1 MRGWRFVRVMIDMLL
16 PRTCIVCGR
25 KLNLHEN
32 YLCLHCASD
41 LPLTRFALMSH
52 NPMADKFNE
61 TIQKGLEDSWR
72 QEAYAFASALFFY
85 EDESGYKHIPHQI
98 KYQGNISAGRYF
110 GRMLGR
116 ELQSS
121 EWISDVDMIIPVPL
135 HWKRRWSRGYNQAE
149 IIARGVSEELGV
161 PMSTDILKRIRMTQT
176 QTKLDVSEKS
186 ENVAGAF
193 AVVTPVPELKHI
205 LLIDDVFTT
214 GSTLHS
220 CFLALREVY
229 PYPVRISV
237 ATLGFVGGLANPYK
251 SRP

>member
-1 MRGWRFVRVMIDMLL
+1 MIDILL

-25 KLNLHEN
+25 KLNIYEKH
-32 YLCLHCASD
+32 LCLHCASD
-41 LPLTRFALMSH
+41 LPLTRFGLISH

-61 TIQKGLEDSWR
+61 AIQKGLEDIWR

-85 EDESGYKHIPHQI
+85 EEESGYKHIPHQI
-98 KYQGNISAGRYF
+98 KYQGNIPAGRYF

-116 ELQSS
+116 ELLSA
-121 EWISDVDMIIPVPL
+121 EWISDIDLIIPVPL

-149 IIARGVSEELGV
+149 IIAEGVSAELGV
-161 PMSTDILKRIRMTQT
+161 PMRTDILKRVRMTQT
-176 QTKLDVSEKS
+176 QTVLDVSEKS
-186 ENVAGAF
+186 ANVAGAF
-193 AVVTPVPELKHI
+193 SAYASVADPKHI

-237 ATLGFVGGLANPYK
+237 ATLAFVGGA
-251 SRP
+251 